1 MKKPSNFEIFMR
13 AKSGFTYLL
22 ILLVALAF
30 IGCKKKAAQPTE
42 IAFPITMGGSTLAD
56 VPVILSSFGT
66 LSSPNTVNIRAQ
78 VSGEI
83 ITVPLKE
90 GSFIKQGDLL
100 VAIDPSPFLAD
111 LQHAKGQVQ
120 SALAAASYAKQSYE
134 SYKQMQEQDFIS
146 VLDLA
151 NYLKNYQVAD
161 ASVITNLANL
171 ETAKINLGYTQITA
185 PINGVVGFMGY
196 REGNIANTTDT
207 LVTLVQI
214 QPLYVLF
221 NLSEQDLYA
230 LRQAQEIGTVS
241 IEASFLAKDQP
252 HIAGYLHAIDNTVN
266 TKTGTIA
273 MKAEFPNN
281 DLSAWPGEFVK
292 LNLHLKT
299 LPEAVIID
307 KMAVQ
312 YGQNGPYVYVIDT
325 TMHVEIRN
333 VTLGPL
339 YGDKQISI
347 AGGLTAGEHVVTDGQ
362 LNLYPGAKVF
372 VSS

>member
-1 MKKPSNFEIFMR
+1 MKKPSYITIFMR
-13 AKSGFTYLL
+13 AKSCFTLVLVLL
-22 ILLVALAF
+22 ITITL
-30 IGCKKKAAQPTE
+30 IGCKKKATKPEE
-42 IAFPITMGGSTLAD
+42 ISFPITMGESTLAD

-78 VSGEI
+78 VTGEI
-83 ITVPLKE
+83 ITVPFKE
-90 GSFIKQGDLL
+90 GAFVKQGDLL
-100 VAIDPSPFLAD
+100 VAIDPSPFLAS
-111 LQHAKGQVQ
+111 LQNARGQVQ
-120 SALAAASYAKQSYE
+120 SALASAEYAKQSYE
-134 SYKQMQEQDFIS
+134 SYKQMREQDFIS

-151 NYLKNYQVAD
+151 NYLKNYQMAD

-185 PINGVVGFMGY
+185 PIDGVIGFMGY
-196 REGNIANTTDT
+196 REGNIANTAET

-230 LRQAQEIGTVS
+230 LRKAQETETVS
-241 IEASFLAKDQP
+241 IQASFLAKDQP
-252 HIAGYLHAIDNTVN
+252 AIAGYLHAIDNTVN

-273 MKAEFPNN
+273 MKAEFPNEN
-281 DLSAWPGEFVK
+281 LSAWPGEFVK

-299 LPEAVIID
+299 LPSAVVID

-325 TMHVEIRN
+325 SMHVSVRN

-339 YGDKQISI
+339 YGDKQINI
-347 AGGLTAGEHVVTDGQ
+347 ADGLKAGEHVVTDGQ